1 MDVLVSFKTC
11 LKSFDARKWW
21 SCCNKLQVC
30 RDIYNTT
37 LPPIIMEWSGKM
49 GLWKMSLVRSTA
61 PDQPAI
67 AVLALAHLKMK
78 ISDLRFEILYANR
91 DHDIIWIC
99 ISPYNIYI
107 YIHMYIYIYIWV
119 IHCNS
124 MGFPHGMMETFSA
137 LRIFGIQVQRS
148 PDEWG
153 YYYYYFQPFSDRKMY
168 THTHI
173 LYYIILYYIILYY
186 VISYYIILYYIILYM
201 IYMRIYT

>member
-107 YIHMYIYIYIWV
+107 YTHVYIHIYLG
-119 IHCNS
+119 NS
-124 MGFPHGMMETFSA
+124 LQFYGIPAWNDGNLFSLANLWYPSSKVTGWMGLLLLLSA
-137 LRIFGIQVQRS
+137 ILRSEDV
-148 PDEWG
+148 
-153 YYYYYFQPFSDRKMY
+153 
-168 THTHI
+168 HTHI
-173 LYYIILYYIILYY
+173 LYYVIL
-186 VISYYIILYYIILYM
+186 YYIILYYIILYM